1 MLAIRMISVAGFKPS
16 TFKSWADKTMNY
28 LSSMPTCNL
37 HVLQLQV
44 QCSVQTKRRQWDEES
59 H

>member
-1 MLAIRMISVAGFKPS
+1 MISVAGFKPS

-44 QCSVQTKRRQWDEES
+44 QCSVQTKRRQ
-59 H
+59 